1 MSILYLDINE
11 GNIAV
16 DDDDDD
22 GREPIRDLR
31 SWRMERRKE
40 MLFVK
45 IICSSKE
52 KRKER

>member
-16 DDDDDD
+16 DGDD
-22 GREPIRDLR
+22 GRASMRDLR

>member
-16 DDDDDD
+16 DDDD
-22 GREPIRDLR
+22 GRQSMRDLR